1 VTAQWKANVYDFVV
15 IVGEDTTTTA
25 YTYNETIKKP
35 VTPEK
40 EGSIFEGWD
49 IEIPYSMPAEN
60 VTIEAK
66 FVVAEFT
73 LTTIVENIKTEAI
86 YDFGQEINT
95 PKKPTRKGYTFKG
108 WSVEIP
114 ETMPARDIVA
124 EAKWEVNQ
132 YNLMVIVDEDT
143 TTTSYDYNS
152 IIEKPAIPEKE
163 GYIFVGWN
171 TEIPYTMPAEDVSIE
186 AEFAIDEFRFTTI
199 VEGVITE
206 ETYNFGEEIKAPK
219 EPTREGYTFNGWSIE
234 IPKTMPAK
242 DLVVEAEWEV
252 NQYTVT
258 FIADK
263 DTVQTDKYDFGANV
277 EEISIGDKEGYT
289 FVGWDAKV
297 PSQMPAED
305 LTFHAVWEAKKYN
318 FVYEIE
324 GEVFTYEYSFGDTI
338 KLPDTPT
345 RTGYTFIGWSK
356 EIPSI
361 MGDRNIVINAQWRVN
376 KYAVTRTIEGVTKT
390 DSVAFGEHLNI
401 ETPVKPGYAF
411 KGWDIEVPEN
421 MPAKNLKIVAK
432 FEPIGKLMTWTED
445 EKLFVTGL
453 AEDVE
458 LFIFDWTGKVLY
470 NGKEREFELPTGVYI
485 IQANE
490 EYKKAVVQ

>member
-1 VTAQWKANVYDFVV
+1 
-15 IVGEDTTTTA
+15 
-25 YTYNETIKKP
+25 
-35 VTPEK
+35 
-40 EGSIFEGWD
+40 
-49 IEIPYSMPAEN
+49 
-60 VTIEAK
+60 
-66 FVVAEFT
+66 
-73 LTTIVENIKTEAI
+73 
-86 YDFGQEINT
+86 
-95 PKKPTRKGYTFKG
+95 
-108 WSVEIP
+108 
-114 ETMPARDIVA
+114 
-124 EAKWEVNQ
+124 
-132 YNLMVIVDEDT
+132 MVIVDEDT

-152 IIEKPAIPEKE
+152 ITEKPAIPEKE